1 MIRIGTSLEIGCS
14 AYALQHPQISAL
26 YQPAAASCFCHHRN
40 FSTRSIR
47 NDAGRKI
54 SAGNASHN
62 SRTPETQQEEAGGEA
77 DRRAHHVLAEART
90 LEVPT
95 QALNPSAAAAQR
107 WNIEWRS
114 YVKCQL
120 LLVWHVCT
128 ESRELQEGKKR
139 EQQAFILVVW
149 WIDGCSAS
157 WLAG

>member
-1 MIRIGTSLEIGCS
+1 MIRIGTSLEIRCS

-26 YQPAAASCFCHHRN
+26 YKPAAASCFCHHRN

-54 SAGNASHN
+54 SAAPQGTPALIPALPKR
-62 SRTPETQQEEAGGEA
+62 SRRRQEERQTGEHIMFWLKQEHW
-77 DRRAHHVLAEART
+77 RFQLRLWILLQPQHRGET
-90 LEVPT
+90 LSDAPT
-95 QALNPSAAAAQR
+95 SNV
-107 WNIEWRS
+107 NF
-114 YVKCQL
+114 CM
-120 LLVWHVCT
+120 

-157 WLAG
+157 WLAGGGG